1 MKEII
6 IIVSKSTGMI
16 DLPPTKVIG
25 RDKENLQSKLV
36 FKFKD
41 EFVNGQARLEYEADF
56 EKHYIIMNRVDETY
70 EIPIKN
76 IMLINGEV
84 HMQLVITEYET
95 EDGIPV
101 FKSNVFH
108 LHCEPSINAI
118 TVAPAGYEDW
128 ITRGDAKLNLIDEAL
143 EEVDNLDI
151 DVSKT
156 GHTATVTITKKDGT
170 EKSVD
175 IFDGEGGSGGS
186 SDYEDLKNLPKIN
199 NVELKGNK
207 SLSDLGIENY
217 DDTEIR
223 NALNNK
229 ANISDIPDVSQFITI
244 SVNNL
249 VNYLLKS
256 ETYTRTEVNNLISSI
271 EKATFEVV
279 NQLPTTG
286 VSNVIYLV
294 PSSNPKTQNV
304 KDEYIWINNAWEQ
317 IGSTQ
322 VDLTGYATE
331 TWVNTQ
337 ISAFLTQSQIET
349 LINSAVSGKLNTSKV
364 KNETSTTVG
373 DVYDVRYINLMI
385 GDIES
390 LLSEV

>member
-1 MKEII
+1 MKNLVVN
-6 IIVSKSTGMI
+6 VSRATRMVS
-16 DLPPTKVIG
+16 LPENFISVDG
-25 RDKENLQSKLV
+25 ENLQSNLV
-36 FKFKD
+36 FKFTD
-41 EFVNGQARLEYEADF
+41 EFVDGTGRAEFKVGNDKNYVILNKENDSYS
-56 EKHYIIMNRVDETY
+56 M
-70 EIPIKN
+70 PIKN
-76 IMLINGEV
+76 VITKEGKISI
-84 HMQLVITEYET
+84 QLVVTEGTEYE
-95 EDGIPV
+95 EIPV
-101 FKSNVFH
+101 FKSNVFY
-108 LHCEPSINAI
+108 LYCNQSINAV
-118 TVAPAGYEDW
+118 TEQPEGYDLW
-128 ITRGDAKLNLIDEAL
+128 IEVGNAKLNLMDEAL
-143 EEVDNLDI
+143 KEVDNLDI

-349 LINSAVSGKLNTSKV
+349 LINSAVSGKLDTSKV
-364 KNETSTTVG
+364 KNETSTTAG
-373 DVYDVRYINLMI
+373 DVYDVRYINMMI

-390 LLSEV
+390 LLGGI

>member
-1 MKEII
+1 MKNLVVN
-6 IIVSKSTGMI
+6 VSRATRMVS
-16 DLPPTKVIG
+16 LPENFISVDG
-25 RDKENLQSKLV
+25 ENLQSNLV
-36 FKFKD
+36 FKFTD
-41 EFVNGQARLEYEADF
+41 EFVDGTGRAEFKVGNDKNYVILNKENDSYS
-56 EKHYIIMNRVDETY
+56 M
-70 EIPIKN
+70 PIKN
-76 IMLINGEV
+76 VITKEGKISI
-84 HMQLVITEYET
+84 QLVVTEGTEYE
-95 EDGIPV
+95 EIPV
-101 FKSNVFH
+101 FKSNVFY
-108 LHCEPSINAI
+108 LYCNQSINAV
-118 TVAPAGYEDW
+118 TEQPEGYDLW
-128 ITRGDAKLNLIDEAL
+128 IEVGNAKLNLMDEAL
-143 EEVDNLDI
+143 KEVDNLDI

-256 ETYTRTEVNNLISSI
+256 ETYTRTEVNNLISAI

-349 LINSAVSGKLNTSKV
+349 LINSAVSGKLDTSKV
-364 KNETSTTVG
+364 KNETSTTAG
-373 DVYDVRYINLMI
+373 DVYDVRYINMMI

-390 LLSEV
+390 LLGGI